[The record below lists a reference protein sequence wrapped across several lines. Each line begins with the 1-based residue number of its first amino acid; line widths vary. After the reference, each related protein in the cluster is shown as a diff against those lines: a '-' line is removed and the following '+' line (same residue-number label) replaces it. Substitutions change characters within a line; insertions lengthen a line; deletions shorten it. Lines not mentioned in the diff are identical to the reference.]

1 VRPHERDGIPVALRR
16 PIKIG
21 KYEVVDLVGKGGM
34 GVVYKASDPHLGRAV
49 AIKMMTTVDYVDNP
63 DLLQRFYREA
73 QSTGNLHHRNIVTV
87 YELGDQDGSPYLVM
101 EYLEGES
108 LDAIISSR
116 RSLNLLEKINFIA
129 DVCDGLAY
137 AHQKSIVHRD
147 IKPGN
152 IMVLKDGGVKIV
164 DFGIAHIGDR
174 TVTRTGQL
182 LGSLSYMSPEQI
194 SGKQVDSRT
203 DIFSLGVVLYQL
215 LTLNLP
221 FEGETPA
228 ATLLKIIH
236 ERPRPLTDFLDSFP
250 RELEDIVLRAL
261 AKDREDRYPT
271 VQDLAFD
278 LAQVKERVQ
287 QEILQQHL
295 HEAESLLSREELPE
309 AREQLLRVLKLDRH
323 NSRAMELM
331 RSTQQRI
338 QQQELGAQ
346 VRQLRDEA
354 EEAYQRE
361 HFVLAL
367 DLVHRA
373 LDLHATDADLQRFRT
388 TIQQA
393 KSRAEEL
400 QRALQRAESTFQQGE
415 LDSAKQAIEEALAL
429 APEDVHAKSLYRSI
443 QLDWTEREQRLQV
456 HRLIEEARKEIA
468 SRHFTQ
474 ALEVLRRAEEIDPDA
489 PHLQALIT
497 ATHSAREQEQ
507 RRRELE
513 SLKREIET
521 DLDRDDFGAACTRA
535 ESALQ
540 QFPGDRGLQKLKE
553 LANKQRAL
561 SERKQFIDEQ
571 VTQARRLLEA
581 GRTEEALQ
589 LLQSAQ
595 QKVAGNQHLESL
607 LVIVRETLARQ
618 RVEAHKAEYLRRAKD
633 FLRRENYSEAIQ
645 TLQAA
650 QSELG
655 ESVEIDDLLQ
665 FTVEQLNAQRTRQ
678 IAEAAAETA
687 HALIK
692 DQDYGKAVEVL
703 EAALS
708 AAPDEELRIILMQ
721 ARQGAADCQKLLQ
734 DALANAKSMMQGQRP
749 TEALKYLEGQPASFA
764 RETRFIELKERAREA
779 STRLKSIEQTLE
791 KARLFLARDELEPG
805 RAVLNECIR
814 THGRTAELDKLSAE
828 FDEREQQ
835 EKQREKRKE
844 EQRRLQ
850 QAAQKRAEEVAEQQR
865 KQKVQEEA
873 ARRLEEQKRAEEQN
887 ERQRREKE
895 EERHSKELERKD
907 KVVQVS
913 SSAERHAPKEYAIDV
928 GRDAAKTG
936 EKPRSAPVPAG
947 NRDATGKKLSVLP
960 APREFAKPQLVRP
973 ANKSRARYVGVA
985 GGVLA
990 VLTLVVILWRTN
1002 HQPTGPTLLPI
1013 QVVTTPDGAS
1023 VRVKETGQEC
1033 VTPNC
1038 ELKIAPG
1045 KYEVQI
1051 DLAGHQSVT
1060 RSLSVAAGTPTS
1072 LTVELSPFPTLQEP
1086 SSSASRSNEVARL
1099 ILRAVQPGA
1108 EVFVD
1113 KQSKGKVGRRGTFST
1128 ELPAGDH
1135 ELQLMAG
1142 NQAGGAI
1149 VRQFPAGGQ
1158 VELRGS
1164 EFRHPEP
1171 IASMSHAPA
1180 EESDWQKVK
1189 DSHSIDDLEKFLKQY
1204 PSSAFHSQAQT
1215 QLENLY
1221 WAKAAG
1227 ADSPAGYNE
1236 YLNKFPGGRYSQ
1248 EAESDLAR
1256 LDWRS
1261 VENTTD
1267 AAIVDGFLKKHP
1279 SGTYHDKAFL
1289 KLDEL
1294 TWERTGQTDISSL
1307 RSYVQSFSNGR
1318 HIDEA
1323 RKKIE
1328 ELNHPSQ
1335 VARSTQPR
1343 IAGTPPLDEKKAVL
1357 DVLARYQQ
1365 AYEKHDLQELQRIWP
1380 GMTAQQIKG
1389 VGDFFQHASALTL
1402 SYRLIGDPEIT
1413 GEHATVRF
1421 AQSLSYVA
1429 SGKTGKDSAKVVMQL
1444 EKLPGPPANWQI
1456 NSVR

>member
-1 VRPHERDGIPVALRR
+1 MALKR

-34 GVVYKASDPHLGRAV
+34 GVVYKANDPHLGRAV

-63 DLLQRFYREA
+63 ELLQRFYREA

-108 LDAIISSR
+108 LDSIISSR
-116 RSLNLLEKINFIA
+116 RPLNLLEKINFIA

-194 SGKQVDSRT
+194 SGKQVDART

-236 ERPRPLTDFLDSFP
+236 EKPRSVADFLDSFP
-250 RELEDIVLRAL
+250 RELEDIILRAL

-287 QEILQQHL
+287 QEILQEHL
-295 HEAESLLSREELPE
+295 HKAESLLAREGLPE

-323 NSRAMELM
+323 NSRAMELI
-331 RSTQQRI
+331 RTTQQRI
-338 QQQELGAQ
+338 QQQELEVQ

-361 HFVLAL
+361 QFVLAL
-367 DLVHRA
+367 DLVQRA
-373 LDLHATDADLQRFRT
+373 LELHATDADLQGFRAN
-388 TIQQA
+388 IQQA

-400 QRALQRAESTFQQGE
+400 QRALQRAESAFQKGE
-415 LDSAKQAIEEALAL
+415 LDSAKQAIEEALVL
-429 APEDVHAKSLYRSI
+429 APEDVHAKSLYRTI
-443 QLDWTEREQRLQV
+443 QRDWTEREQRLQL
-456 HRLIEEARKEIA
+456 HRLMEEARKEIA

-474 ALEVLRRAEEIDPDA
+474 ALQVLRQAEGIDPDA

-507 RRRELE
+507 RRREFE
-513 SLKREIET
+513 SLKREIEA
-521 DLDRDDFGAACTRA
+521 DLDRDDFRAACARA

-540 QFPGDRGLQKLKE
+540 QFPDDRGLQKLRD
-553 LANKQRAL
+553 LANKQGAL

-571 VTQARRLLEA
+571 VTEARRLLEA
-581 GRTEEALQ
+581 GRTEEVLE
-589 LLQSAQ
+589 LLQAAQ
-595 QKVAGNQHLESL
+595 QQVGGDPHLESL
-607 LVIVRETLARQ
+607 LVIVRETLERQ
-618 RVEAHKAEYLRRAKD
+618 RTEAYRAEYLRRAKD
-633 FLRRENYSEAIQ
+633 FLRRKNYSEAIQ
-645 TLQAA
+645 TLESA

-655 ESVEIDDLLQ
+655 ESVEIGDLLQ
-665 FTVEQLNAQRTRQ
+665 FTVEQFSADKTRH

-692 DQDYGKAVEVL
+692 DQDYKKAVEVL

-721 ARQGAADCQKLLQ
+721 ARQGAADYQKLLQ
-734 DALANAKSMMQGQRP
+734 DVLANAQSMMQGQRP
-749 TEALKYLEGQPASFA
+749 TEALKYLEGQPAGFA
-764 RETRFIELKERAREA
+764 RETRFVEFRERAREQ
-779 STRLKSIEQTLE
+779 SSRLKSIEQTLE
-791 KARLFLARDELEPG
+791 KARLFLTRDELEAG
-805 RAVLNECIR
+805 RAVLNQCIH
-814 THGRTAELDKLSAE
+814 THGRTAEIDKLLAE
-828 FDEREQQ
+828 IDGREQQ
-835 EKQREKRKE
+835 EKEREHNRRE
-844 EQRRLQ
+844 EQRRLGE
-850 QAAQKRAEEVAEQQR
+850 AAQKRIEEEAERQR

-873 ARRLEEQKRAEEQN
+873 ARRLAEQLKAEEQN
-887 ERQRREKE
+887 ERQRHKKE
-895 EERHSKELERKD
+895 EERRREERERKAKVVPVSSAAERQASKED
-907 KVVQVS
+907 
-913 SSAERHAPKEYAIDV
+913 AIDS
-928 GRDAAKTG
+928 GRGAAKTR
-936 EKPRSAPVPAG
+936 EKPHSAPLPASR
-947 NRDATGKKLSVLP
+947 RDSTAKELSVSP
-960 APREFAKPQLVRP
+960 APRKITKLQSAPSLSK
-973 ANKSRARYVGVA
+973 ARARYVTVA
-985 GGVLA
+985 AGVLA
-990 VLTLVVILWRTN
+990 VLTLVVILGRTN
-1002 HQPTGPTLLPI
+1002 HQPTGPALLPV
-1013 QVVTTPDGAS
+1013 QVLTTPDGAL

-1033 VTPNC
+1033 VTPRC
-1038 ELKIAPG
+1038 ELKMATG
-1045 KYEVQI
+1045 TYEVQI

-1060 RSLSVAAGTPTS
+1060 QS
-1072 LTVELSPFPTLQEP
+1072 LTVAPSTPNSLAVELSPLPNLQE
-1086 SSSASRSNEVARL
+1086 SYSSASRGNEVARL
-1099 ILRAVQPGA
+1099 VLRAVQPGA

-1113 KQSKGKVGRRGTFST
+1113 KQSKGKVGRRGSFSM

-1158 VELRGS
+1158 VEVRGS
-1164 EFRHPEP
+1164 EFRHPEA
-1171 IASMSHAPA
+1171 IAATSHGNA
-1180 EESDWQKVK
+1180 EESAWHKVK

-1204 PSSAFHSQAQT
+1204 PSSAFRAQAQT
-1215 QLENLY
+1215 YLENLY
-1221 WAKAAG
+1221 WAKAGG

-1236 YLNKFPGGRYSQ
+1236 YLNKFPAGKYSQ
-1248 EAESDLAR
+1248 EAESGLAR

-1279 SGTYHDKAFL
+1279 SGTYHDKALL

-1294 TWERTGQTDISSL
+1294 TWGRTGQTDISSL
-1307 RSYVQSFSNGR
+1307 RSYVQSFPNGR

-1413 GEHATVRF
+1413 SDHATVRF

-1429 SGKTGKDSAKVVMQL
+1429 SGKTGKDSARVVMQL
-1444 EKLPGPPANWQI
+1444 ERLPGPPEIWRI
-1456 NSVR
+1456 NSIR